1 MKEYNLKYDIGQT
14 VYVIVLDDEATYN
27 IYVDTIIGYNIDE
40 IGVSVELRDLSPQP
54 ENLVF
59 PNMKELCDKLI
70 KLDDETNKD

>member
-40 IGVSVELRDLSPQP
+40 IGVSVELGDLTPQP